1 MQVFIANGSPDRR
14 KGNTAMVLAPFLE
27 GMEEYGAQTYLV
39 YTSELKITP
48 CTGEMHCWYKHPG
61 ECIHQDVMQ
70 ELYLKIRQAEV
81 LVLATPVY
89 IPIPGRM
96 QNFINRLCPL
106 ILPQLVKQGERTR
119 ARFHADVQIRKVLL
133 VSTGGWWETGNF
145 ETVTMIAKELAANA
159 GVEFAG
165 ALIRPHAFL
174 MKEGGALTEKGQEI
188 IGLLREAGRTFAR
201 EGVITPGMFEAISAP
216 LMAHEAMIAMYNAW
230 IARAMQERSG

>member
-14 KGNTAMVLAPFLE
+14 KGNTAMVLSPFLE

-39 YTSELKITP
+39 YTSELKIIP
-48 CTGEMHCWYKHPG
+48 CTGEMHCWYKRPG

-81 LVLATPVY
+81 LILATPVY

-106 ILPQLVKQGERTR
+106 ILPELVKQGERTR
-119 ARFHADVQIRKVLL
+119 ARFHADVKIKKVLL

-145 ETVTMIAKELAANA
+145 ETVTMIAKELALNA

-174 MKEGGALTEKGQEI
+174 MKKEGAFTEKGQEI
-188 IGLLREAGRTFAR
+188 VGLLKEAGRSFAR
-201 EGVITPGMFEAISAP
+201 EGVIAPEMFEAISEP
-216 LMAHEAMIAMYNAW
+216 LVTHDAMIAMYNAW
-230 IARAMQERSG
+230 IARAMKGR